1 MVYVR
6 AYVHM
11 YVSVTIRNAC
21 RLHSIHIII
30 IVLLMILA
38 CADAIHIFRHVYGNA
53 SPFED

>member
-11 YVSVTIRNAC
+11 YVSVTIRNVC
-21 RLHSIHIII
+21 RLHSIH